1 LMLASIYETQ
11 EEYEKAKKVVEEG
24 LKLDT
29 ENIELLFRLG
39 VVLDKMGDKTQ
50 CLDQMRKI
58 LEINPDHADAL
69 NYIGYTYAEQGIRLD
84 EAMDLIQRALKIKP
98 DSGYIID
105 SLGWVYYQQG
115 LYHEALKH
123 LEKAASLVPNDPTIN
138 EHLGDVYFKKK
149 MYRKSLEMYEKAL
162 ALNHPDAE
170 KLKARIEEVRKLI
183 KE

>member
-1 LMLASIYETQ
+1 
-11 EEYEKAKKVVEEG
+11 
-24 LKLDT
+24 
-29 ENIELLFRLG
+29 
-39 VVLDKMGDKTQ
+39 
-50 CLDQMRKI
+50 
-58 LEINPDHADAL
+58 
-69 NYIGYTYAEQGIRLD
+69 
-84 EAMDLIQRALKIKP
+84 MDLIQRALKIKP

-123 LEKAASLVPNDPTIN
+123 LETAASLVPNDPTIN

-170 KLKARIEEVRKLI
+170 KRWQRRAS
-183 KE
+183 